1 MKDKMPGSSVHNLA
15 PCPLSIHCLRLLDE
29 IEGSASLHQVEVLFE
44 DDERE
49 QQLIEQLRVHVPTCP
64 TCAAALERARR
75 MRAQQR
81 RLLRDVLAEGEQM
94 VPSTTVQI
102 MYAVRREHVDLPK
115 ASPTMNHQHQQRAAL
130 APVQLTDRR
139 PSRLS
144 SRRMRTVLGTLCSLV
159 AVAVIMLAS
168 FGLFGRLA
176 LRHTAITSTANR
188 PSTPITLSGNPLM
201 TPPAPSPPPQPASVQ
216 PFSDWHRV
224 LLTESD
230 PDAGWL
236 RIDNIS
242 ALDGSDSSLSGGNIP
257 ASTRV
262 DGVSPDGKNILY
274 QMVKGDRMIYFTLT
288 QSGQS
293 VAFYTLNSD
302 EAGNAIWLSDSRTV
316 FISTIHNGVLKV
328 DTQTHAAQLLLP
340 SLTVGTLTFYHAPF
354 LYFIGSENLA
364 TGALYRVNI
373 GNGALQQVTMR
384 SPGSTF
390 WLSPDG
396 STIYYVNRGAA
407 GQAGIYAVNSDGSNS
422 RIVSA
427 DGVPI
432 GYAADMA
439 LMIVRQEGNAFQV
452 VKPGIGGAPDQ
463 MVLKDVAPGA
473 VSLCDGAVPAG
484 VVPICDSSI
493 ALAPLGASLL
503 VEAGYADGSHKLWSI
518 NLQNG
523 QRLQVSGV
531 TVQAGVQVHLIG
543 WDRIPPAG

>member
-29 IEGSASLHQVEVLFE
+29 IEGPASLHQVEMLYEE
-44 DDERE
+44 DKRE
-49 QQLIEQLRVHVPTCP
+49 LQLVEQLRAHVPTCP
-64 TCAAALERARR
+64 TCAAALERAHR

-81 RLLRDVLAEGEQM
+81 RLLRDVLTEGEQM

-102 MYAVRREHVDLPK
+102 MSAVRRKHVDIH
-115 ASPTMNHQHQQRAAL
+115 NHQRQQRAAL
-130 APVQLTDRR
+130 APVQPGDRR
-139 PSRLS
+139 PARLA
-144 SRRMRTVLGTLCSLV
+144 SRRMRTVLGSLCSLV

-176 LRHTAITSTANR
+176 LRHTAISSPASR
-188 PSTPITLSGNPLM
+188 PSTPVTLSGNPLM
-201 TPPAPSPPPQPASVQ
+201 TPPAPTPQPQPASVQ

-242 ALDGSDSSLSGGNIP
+242 ALDGSNSSLSGGTIP
-257 ASTRV
+257 ATTRV

-274 QMVKGDRMIYFTLT
+274 QALKGDRMVYFTLA
-288 QSGQS
+288 QPGQG

-364 TGALYRVNI
+364 TAALYRVNI

-396 STIYYVNRGAA
+396 STIYYVNKGAA
-407 GQAGIYAVNSDGSNS
+407 GQPGIYAVNSDGSNS

-452 VKPGIGGAPDQ
+452 VKPGMAGSPDQ

-473 VSLCDGAVPAG
+473 VSLCDSSVPAG

-493 ALAPLGASLL
+493 ALAPLGGSLL

-518 NLQNG
+518 NLQTG
-523 QRLQVSGV
+523 QRLQASGV
-531 TVQAGVQVHLIG
+531 TAQAGVQVRLIG
-543 WDRIPPAG
+543 WDRIPPAA